1 MKSLAAYRKRRRTA
15 RNVEENDASTQTQ
28 TSNVSIN
35 ENDETSE
42 MQPSTSN
49 NPNSNDNVN
58 ENDGDED
65 PEYCNDDEL
74 LELIRRRQDY
84 RIMLVFFYY
93 NKIFTQAF

>member
-28 TSNVSIN
+28 MTSAISIN
-35 ENDETSE
+35 ENDETSA

-58 ENDGDED
+58 ENDNDED

-84 RIMLVFFYY
+84 RIMLVFFLLY
-93 NKIFTQAF
+93 

>member
-28 TSNVSIN
+28 TSNISIN
-35 ENDETSE
+35 ESE

-49 NPNSNDNVN
+49 NPNLNDNEN

-65 PEYCNDDEL
+65 PEYCNDDKL

-84 RIMLVFFYY
+84 RIMLVFFYCT
-93 NKIFTQAF
+93 KIFTQAF

>member
-28 TSNVSIN
+28 MTSNISIN
-35 ENDETSE
+35 ESE

-84 RIMLVFFYY
+84 RIMLVFFIVLKYLLRHF
-93 NKIFTQAF
+93 N

>member
-28 TSNVSIN
+28 MTSNISIN
-35 ENDETSE
+35 ENDET
-42 MQPSTSN
+42 N
-49 NPNSNDNVN
+49 
-58 ENDGDED
+58 DED

-84 RIMLVFFYY
+84 RIMLVFFIVLKYLLRHF
-93 NKIFTQAF
+93 N